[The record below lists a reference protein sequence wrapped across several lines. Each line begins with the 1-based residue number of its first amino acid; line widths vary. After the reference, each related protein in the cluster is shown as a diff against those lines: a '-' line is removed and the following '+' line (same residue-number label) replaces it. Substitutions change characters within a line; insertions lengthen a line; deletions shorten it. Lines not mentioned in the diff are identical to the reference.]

1 MANLWQKK
9 YPPEEDYPDLS
20 KHNNWMS
27 KCLTPEIYAKLRD
40 KVSSS
45 NHSCID
51 AHFYQI
57 EIDST
62 FTHSIYQR

>member
-40 KVSSS
+40 KVSILSFFFS
-45 NHSCID
+45 LMTMTLTVI
-51 AHFYQI
+51 
-57 EIDST
+57 
-62 FTHSIYQR
+62 